1 MVLKYI
7 LTPIMGTIIG
17 YGTNYIAVKMLFYPK
32 HEIKLWGHTLPFT
45 PGAIPK
51 GKPRLAK
58 AIGNVVGSTLVTK
71 DDIKSGLMSESTQK
85 SVTDKIS
92 ELMSVEIKQ
101 GVMSLA
107 KLDEDAYEAA
117 KAKMS
122 DIICGQILDSL
133 DSIGVSEIIA
143 DECGRVVKEKTNG
156 TMLKMFLTD
165 ELIASITKLIG
176 DEVQKYIDKNGET
189 LIGNEVNKKLSDSE
203 NKSVAEIL
211 ESIGVQQEK
220 IDAAVSSVYQKAVD
234 RALDKLF
241 DNLNISDMIEK
252 KINEMDMDELEKLT
266 LSVMK
271 KELETI
277 VNLGAVIGLLLGL
290 LNTLFM
296 ALM

>member
-71 DDIKSGLMSESTQK
+71 DDIKSRLMSESTQK

-133 DSIGVSEIIA
+133 DSIGVSGIIA

-165 ELIASITKLIG
+165 ELITSITKLIG

-203 NKSVAEIL
+203 NKSVSEIL
-211 ESIGVQQEK
+211 ESLGVQQEK

-241 DNLNISDMIEK
+241 DNLNISDMIEE
-252 KINEMDMDELEKLT
+252 KINEMDVDELEKLT

-277 VNLGAVIGLLLGL
+277 VNLGVVIGLLLGL
-290 LNTLFM
+290 LNTLLM

>member
-71 DDIKSGLMSESTQK
+71 DDIKSRLMSESTQK

-241 DNLNISDMIEK
+241 DNLNISDMIEE

>member
-7 LTPIMGTIIG
+7 LTPVMGTIIG
-17 YGTNYIAVKMLFYPK
+17 FGTNYIAVKMLFYPK

-71 DDIKSGLMSESTQK
+71 DDIKSRLMSESTQK

-211 ESIGVQQEK
+211 ESIGVQQGK

-241 DNLNISDMIEK
+241 DNLNISDMIEE

-277 VNLGAVIGLLLGL
+277 VNLGAVIGLILGL